1 MAVAAGAG
9 DALVAAADAG
19 RLKELRG
26 AWRSRPNLGRQRVE
40 PVRSGRA
47 AVRAVPE
54 PQWEVSDGHGATD
67 IFCF

>member
-1 MAVAAGAG
+1 MAVAADAG

-26 AWRSRPNLGRQRVE
+26 AGRSRPNPGRQRVE

-47 AVRAVPE
+47 AVRAVP
-54 PQWEVSDGHGATD
+54 QWEVSDGHGATD